1 MACLDGKWGDGH
13 PWQLSKNFTQNKR
26 QECGKGATSQ
36 QSACSEYKLGVSSS
50 LGREDLAGK
59 NPYHLLVL
67 VYIFLKCV
75 EQKAEDSFHVLR

>member
-1 MACLDGKWGDGH
+1 MARLDGKWGQGH

-26 QECGKGATSQ
+26 QECGKGTASQ
-36 QSACSEYKLGVSSS
+36 QSAGSEYKQGVSSS

-67 VYIFLKCV
+67 VYIFLKCA